1 MWSLGVSSHKTSQ
14 RRPRGQGRNEFKQL
28 SRCRIEVA
36 CTFGCRPSRLSYVP
50 SLRTPHPAICVA
62 IVFLSLAGNCP
73 PSSAQTPAP
82 VAATLPNGRKITP
95 QGGWLTLAPYPFTLA
110 VRPDGQQIVIPSIGW
125 PFSLN
130 VVDHPD
136 SSEASVTRIA
146 PKKRK
151 ATASTSQTVTNP
163 EPDVQVHAG
172 VAYSLDGR
180 LLYDATG
187 DTGAV
192 DVLST
197 ETWKPVSRISLDGP
211 IAGATY
217 SASFSATLTLSRDGR
232 VLYVLDQANW
242 RVVAIDLATNGRIA
256 SFATGVNPF
265 ALALSPDGQRLY
277 VTNSGLFEYKLVG
290 GVDKDDIAHTGLRFP
305 PFGYPS
311 KAAQRGAKAEGRAVP
326 GLGSENDVRGSSLWT
341 YDIRDPQNPA
351 LIAKLRLGEPIRTGK
366 QETVGGGSPSGA
378 LAAQEQVYIALA
390 HEDVVVVV
398 SADGKEIRKKIPLT
412 PFSGAAFQDARAR
425 PLRGIM
431 PIGLAQDETRLFVT
445 EAGINA
451 VAVIDKASAKLLG
464 HLPVGWFPA
473 AVAPS
478 KDGGTL
484 YVVNAKGKGAGP
496 NGGSTEPAD
505 APGDYIGELEFG
517 SLSIVPA
524 PRPDAD
530 LKQAT
535 AAVVENN
542 QAALTSSLPLPR
554 LKHVFYI
561 IRENRTFDEILGDL
575 PGVNG
580 EPGLARYGVHGWA
593 EEKADAKDLSVTP
606 NAHALAARFATS
618 DAFYADGDVSV
629 DGHRWALGMAPSP
642 WLVLAWTSHY
652 GGRRTGDFFSG
663 SPGRRAMSGAEDAPM
678 PEDEPEFGSLWEH
691 IAGAGVSLRNY
702 GEGLELE
709 GSDEDA
715 GMEPEGQ
722 RLVLNSPV
730 PRPVFVS
737 TDKAFPTF
745 NLGIPD
751 QLRVTEFA
759 KDFSKLIAK
768 GKAPALTVI
777 RLPNDHTADPRPADG
792 YPFRASYVAD
802 NDLALGKIV
811 EYISH
816 SPIWPSSAI
825 FVIEDDAQS
834 GRDHVDAHRS
844 VLLAIGP
851 YISKGFISHRHVSFP
866 SVQKTIYELLGLG
879 PLNLEDALAADLSDM
894 FTPNPDLAPYAAEA
908 GDPRVFK
915 PSEARI
921 ARPKTAAEARKLL
934 DADNPRE
941 IAKEFQKQEKKS
953 GQ

>member
-1 MWSLGVSSHKTSQ
+1 MHGA
-14 RRPRGQGRNEFKQL
+14 PR
-28 SRCRIEVA
+28 
-36 CTFGCRPSRLSYVP
+36 
-50 SLRTPHPAICVA
+50 HPAASIAFVL
-62 IVFLSLAGNCP
+62 FLMAANCP
-73 PSSAQTPAP
+73 LLSAETNPP

-95 QGGWLTLAPYPFTLA
+95 QGGWLTLAPYPFALA
-110 VRPDGQQIVIPSIGW
+110 ARPDGQQIVIPSIGW

-136 SSEASVTRIA
+136 SSAASVMRIA
-146 PKKRK
+146 AKKSK
-151 ATASTSQTVTNP
+151 ADSTAQANSPVAKPQP
-163 EPDVQVHAG
+163 EVEVHAG

-187 DTGAV
+187 DSGAV

-197 ETWKPVSRISLDGP
+197 ETWKPVARISLNGP
-211 IAGATY
+211 LAGATY

-242 RVVAIDLATNGRIA
+242 RVVAIDLATNRAIA
-256 SFATGVNPF
+256 SFATGVSPF
-265 ALALSPDGQRLY
+265 GLALSPDGRRLY
-277 VTNSGLFEYKLVG
+277 ITNSGLFEYKLIG
-290 GVDKDDIAHTGLRFP
+290 GVKKDDVAHTGLHFP

-311 KAAQRGAKAEGRAVP
+311 KAARSGAVVEGRAAP
-326 GLGSENDVRGSSLWT
+326 GLGNENDVRGSSLWT
-341 YDIRDPQNPA
+341 YDVRDPGKPS
-351 LIAKLRLGEPIRTGK
+351 LIAKLRLGELIRSGPHGTI
-366 QETVGGGSPSGA
+366 GGGSPSGV
-378 LAAQEQVYIALA
+378 LAGQEQVYVTLA
-390 HEDVVVVV
+390 HDDAVVVVTP
-398 SADGKEIRKKIPLT
+398 DGKEIKAKIPLT
-412 PFSGAAFQDARAR
+412 PFAGAAFQDAKGR
-425 PLRGIM
+425 PLRGVM
-431 PIGLAQDETRLFVT
+431 PIGLAQDATRLFVT

-451 VAVIDKASAKLLG
+451 VAVIDKASGKVLG
-464 HLPVGWFPA
+464 HIPVGWFPA
-473 AVAPS
+473 AVALS
-478 KDGGTL
+478 ADGARL

-517 SLSIVPA
+517 SLSVVRA

-530 LKQAT
+530 LVRET
-535 AAVVENN
+535 GAVVENN
-542 QAALTSSLPLPR
+542 QAALASRSAMPR
-554 LKHVFYI
+554 LQHVFYI

-580 EPGLARYGVHGWA
+580 DSKLARFGMHGWA
-593 EEKADAKDLSVTP
+593 EENANVKDVRVTP
-606 NAHALAARFATS
+606 NAHSLAARFGTS
-618 DAFYADGDVSV
+618 DAFFADGDVSV
-629 DGHRWALGMAPSP
+629 DGHRWAMGMSPSP
-642 WLVLAWTSHY
+642 WLVLAWTSSY
-652 GGRRTGDFFSG
+652 GGRRTRDAFSE
-663 SPGRRAMSGAEDAPM
+663 SPGRRAMGGGSDAPM

-691 IAGAGVSLRNY
+691 IAGSGVSLRNY

-730 PRPVFVS
+730 PQPVFVS

-751 QLRVTEFA
+751 QLRVAEFS
-759 KDFSKLIAK
+759 KDFSKLLAK

-777 RLPNDHTADPRPADG
+777 RLPNDHTTDPRPADG

-811 EYISH
+811 EYISR
-816 SPIWPSSAI
+816 SAIWPSSAI

-851 YISKGFISHRHVSFP
+851 HIKKGFVSHRHASFP

-894 FTPNPDLAPYAAEA
+894 FTASPDLAPFTAEA
-908 GDPRVFK
+908 SDPRVFK

-921 ARPKTAAEARKLL
+921 AHPKTAAEARKLL

-941 IAKEFQKQEKKS
+941 IAKEFHKKQEKKT
-953 GQ
+953 GE